1 MPDITTPQYVL
12 FANQFVRPT
21 VDSLIT
27 TYENCKRFQDEYA
40 AVGAASIPN
49 TTDNIADGSDVDGR
63 RRMTGQNVNQIKSLV
78 DAIAGYF
85 EGGSGI
91 AALTRIEALRRVN
104 VNGRPTL

>member
-12 FANQFVRPT
+12 FANQYVRPV

-27 TYENCKRFQDEYA
+27 CYENCKRFQDEFMG
-40 AVGAASIPN
+40 VGGASIPN

-63 RRMTGQNVNQIKSLV
+63 RRLTGQHCTQIKSLV
-78 DAIAGYF
+78 DAIATYF
-85 EGGSGI
+85 EGASGI
-91 AALTRIEALRRVN
+91 GGLTRIEALRRVN